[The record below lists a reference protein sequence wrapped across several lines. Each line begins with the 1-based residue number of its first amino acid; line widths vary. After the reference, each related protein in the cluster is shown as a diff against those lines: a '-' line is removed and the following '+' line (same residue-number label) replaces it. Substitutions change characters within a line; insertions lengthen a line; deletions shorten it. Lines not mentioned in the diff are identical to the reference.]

1 MREIR
6 RTIRLSGLMSG
17 GEETS
22 DRQRRLPPTLQNFRQ
37 IRQIS
42 LFLRFTGIFFP
53 LISISYNKAIFEN
66 SL

>member
-22 DRQRRLPPTLQNFRQ
+22 DRQRRLPPTLQRSAPPNF
-37 IRQIS
+37 S
-42 LFLRFTGIFFP
+42 PDPGVLLRALYEICPGM
-53 LISISYNKAIFEN
+53 
-66 SL
+66 